1 MPVAAWKALQQSLS
15 LSLEWKL
22 QLGFAAALTILVG
35 LALATLGISRETA
48 RSAGWVAHTLEV
60 QGGLARTAGTVSDVE
75 SGALGFVITGDTAF
89 LTLYRSNRPLV
100 AASAQEVRRLTVDN
114 PAMQHRLDSLDTM
127 IRIQLA
133 HFEEMVNVRLS
144 SGSVAAG
151 HLAELDRGRTLM
163 SRIGGTIAS
172 METDENGLLASRLAA
187 IHARTETV
195 LLAAS
200 VGALLAFA
208 AVGVAGILT
217 RRELAERRR
226 AEARFRTVVESA
238 PSGMVMIDP
247 SGTIRLVNREIERL
261 FNYSRDE
268 LLGKPFQILVPEQ
281 LPVAG
286 PVGDMV
292 TASRTRPSRPVRD
305 LLGIRKDGV
314 GVPVEIGISPLH
326 AADGSFILAS
336 VIDITERKKAENE
349 LRRSNEELE
358 RFAYVASHDLQEPLR
373 TVGNYVDLLAKRYR
387 GKLDEDGDEFIG
399 FAHDGALRMQQL
411 IKDLLAVSR
420 IGGQDVP
427 LVPTDTD
434 AVLVKAL
441 GHLTLAIEESGGVV
455 SHGAL
460 PTLPGDPSQ
469 LEHLFLNLVTNA
481 LKFRRTG
488 TPEVGISAE
497 RRGAEWLFRV
507 TDNGIGISPENF
519 DRIFVIF
526 QRLHSREQYAG
537 TGIGLAV
544 ARKIVERH
552 GGRIWVESELGVGT
566 TFLFTLPALRDG
578 VPISLPSTWTEPA
591 VRPEIASRL

>member
-1 MPVAAWKALQQSLS
+1 MPVAAWKALQQRMAVP
-15 LSLEWKL
+15 LEWKL

-48 RSAGWVAHTLEV
+48 RSAGWVAHTLDV
-60 QGGLARTAGTVSDVE
+60 QGGLARTAGTISEVE

-89 LTLYRSNRPLV
+89 LTLYRSHRPLV
-100 AASAQEVRRLTVDN
+100 AAAAQEVRHLMVDN
-114 PAMQHRLDSLDTM
+114 PAMQRRLDSLDTM
-127 IRIQLA
+127 LRIQQSR
-133 HFEEMVNVRLS
+133 FEEMVNVRLS
-144 SGSVAAG
+144 SGAVAAG
-151 HLAELDRGRTLM
+151 HFADQDRGRTMM
-163 SRIGGTIAS
+163 SRIDRTIAG
-172 METDENGLLASRLAA
+172 MEADENGLLASRLAA
-187 IHARTETV
+187 IHARTQAV

-200 VGALLAFA
+200 IGALLAFA
-208 AVGVAGILT
+208 AVAVAAIMT
-217 RRELAERRR
+217 RTELAERRR

-247 SGTIRLVNREIERL
+247 GGTIRLVNREIERL

-268 LLGKPFQILVPEQ
+268 LLGKPFQILVPER
-281 LPVAG
+281 LPAAG
-286 PVGDMV
+286 PEGEAV
-292 TASRTRPSRPVRD
+292 TPSRARGSGPVRD
-305 LLGIRKDGV
+305 LLGVRKDGV
-314 GVPVEIGISPLH
+314 EVAVEIGISPLH
-326 AADGSFILAS
+326 ATDGSFILAS

-373 TVGNYVDLLAKRYR
+373 TVGNYVELLAKRYR

-399 FAHDGALRMQQL
+399 FAHDGARRMQQM

-434 AVLVKAL
+434 AILVKAL
-441 GHLTLAIEESGGVV
+441 GHLKLAIEESGGVV
-455 SHGAL
+455 SHAAL

-488 TPEVGISAE
+488 TPRVSISAE
-497 RRGAEWLFRV
+497 RQGAEWLFRV
-507 TDNGIGISPENF
+507 TDNGIGIGPENF

-526 QRLHSREQYAG
+526 QRLHSREKYAG
-537 TGIGLAV
+537 TGMGLAV

-552 GGRIWVESELGVGT
+552 GGRIWVESEPGVGT
-566 TFLFTLPALRDG
+566 TFLFTLPAVKEGELMS
-578 VPISLPSTWTEPA
+578 PPSTWTEPA
-591 VRPEIASRL
+591 VRPEIARQL